1 MTRKLDPRKTEQEL
15 KNFTR
20 FLGLSLFDTPERGCG
35 MQEIKA
41 LEPTIYETEVSP
53 DGGTEDPHSTEV
65 V

>member
-1 MTRKLDPRKTEQEL
+1 
-15 KNFTR
+15 
-20 FLGLSLFDTPERGCG
+20 